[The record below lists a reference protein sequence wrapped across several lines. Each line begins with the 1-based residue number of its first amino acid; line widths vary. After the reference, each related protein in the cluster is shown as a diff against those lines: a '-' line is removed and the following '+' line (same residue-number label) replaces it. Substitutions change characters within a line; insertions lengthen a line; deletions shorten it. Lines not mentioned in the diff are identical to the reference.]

1 MNRYPVVR
9 YVIQRG
15 DRFVA
20 DDRHSDYD
28 AERTDPLASP
38 FVCEWD
44 TPGQASEHTKPGDAI
59 RMTVDGVLIGEPIT
73 PDCLARIR
81 GALMLPIK

>member
-1 MNRYPVVR
+1 MSYPVVR

-15 DRFVA
+15 DRFIA

-28 AERTDPLASP
+28 PDRTEPISSP

-44 TPGQASEHTKPGDAI
+44 TPEQASEHAKPGDAI
-59 RMTVDGVLIGEPIT
+59 RITVDGVLIGGPI
-73 PDCLARIR
+73 DLDRLARIR
-81 GALMLPIK
+81 ASSTP

>member
-1 MNRYPVVR
+1 MSHPVVR
-9 YVIQRG
+9 YVLKRG

-44 TPGQASEHTKPGDAI
+44 TPEQASEHARPGDEI
-59 RMTVDGVLIGEPIT
+59 RMTVDGVLIGGPIT

-81 GALMLPIK
+81 ASSTP